1 MNTKGSPLTSNGGI
15 DLPPANE
22 IKASFPSLC
31 YFQLQP
37 TGRGTRMEVGNRPYS
52 GVGGLNGKNSEH
64 QTPQLK
70 AKGLHSAQ
78 VRPLGLGENNIKVV
92 KICLDLT
99 HRDTVLRS

>member
-1 MNTKGSPLTSNGGI
+1 MSTKGSPLTSNGGI

-52 GVGGLNGKNSEH
+52 GVGGFEWKQLGAPNPTAESEGFTFNAVK
-64 QTPQLK
+64 TPWFTREQ
-70 AKGLHSAQ
+70 H
-78 VRPLGLGENNIKVV
+78 
-92 KICLDLT
+92 
-99 HRDTVLRS
+99 